1 MRNNF
6 KLLVLL
12 CSVVASTA
20 LFAQSTTPSQS
31 QGAKPSTVRPTP
43 AASSAGSQ
51 ATGAAAGQ
59 TGAEPAGLAGMGTP
73 GAVAA
78 GLTAV
83 GAAATNDNGTSTPTP
98 AKH

>member
-1 MRNNF
+1 MRSKF

-51 ATGAAAGQ
+51 ASGAATGQ
-59 TGAEPAGLAGMGTP
+59 TGAEGAGFAGMGIP

-78 GLTAV
+78 GLVAV
-83 GAAATNDNGTSTPTP
+83 GAAATNDNGSTPTP
-98 AKH
+98 PKH